1 MPRRRV
7 VIGGRELTLDAR
19 PDRLDFR
26 DLPYRPPAR
35 ALPPRYPSDDAFAD
49 HVRRYAAANL
59 VRDQGEEGACTGFG
73 LAAVVQYLFWAR
85 GQLSAGTLLS
95 ARMLYHLAR
104 FYDEWPGEKYDGS
117 SCRGALKGW
126 HKHGVC
132 TETLWPYDPERF
144 VPPSPGWDADAVTR
158 PLGVYYRIDRRSVVD
173 MQAAIAETGAIFCS
187 ADVHSGWGVRERKR
201 LPRSHRDLPEIAVRD
216 KVDGGHAFA
225 LIGYDER
232 GFVVQNSWGSD
243 WGAHGLAILPYE
255 DWVTHGDDAWA
266 MALGVPVE
274 RASGGRT
281 RGKAVRSPVHF
292 VSSRVALPQTG
303 DAPGWQGGGDPLAR
317 RADAWTLDEG
327 YVHTLVTGN
336 DGEIV
341 NHLADVADAAAAAEE
356 VALARPRL
364 WLASRPAGARH
375 VAIYAH
381 GGLNDRN
388 ESLTRIRVMGPW
400 FEKNGIYPVFVT
412 WQTGWLDTLSDAI
425 EDEVRRRFG
434 EAIPREGFGDAL
446 ADASDRMIEGMLH
459 ALPFP
464 ALWAQ
469 MKQNAAA
476 AEDEGRGLAVLAA
489 HLRTL
494 TSEMGGDLSIH
505 FVGHSAGAYVVGR
518 LLARLAAAPAA
529 KIASCTLYAPACTLP
544 FALDHFAAPI
554 DAGVLS
560 RARFVIHALSDAR
573 EQDDS
578 VGAYRKSLLYLV
590 SRAFE
595 SVHKTPLAGLASAYD
610 AERADGEWWDEGAL
624 ADVARWQQWFFG
636 GTAPGGFADRGTPA
650 PGAGL
655 SLVNARTV
663 SAGPRAVEATHG
675 SFDNNVRVVSDSIA
689 AMLGLPPGA
698 PLPAPVRDLDF

>member
-1 MPRRRV
+1 M
-7 VIGGRELTLDAR
+7 IGGRELTLDAR

-35 ALPPRYPSDDAFAD
+35 ALPPRHPDDATFA
-49 HVRRYAAANL
+49 REIPRYLAAGL

-73 LAAVVQYLFWAR
+73 LAAVVQYLFWQR
-85 GQLSAGTLLS
+85 GQLSAGARLS

-132 TETLWPYDPERF
+132 TETLWPYDPARF
-144 VPPSPGWDADAVTR
+144 VPPSPGWDVDAVTR

-173 MQAAIAETGAIFCS
+173 MQAAIFETGAIYCS
-187 ADVHSGWGVRERKR
+187 GGVHRGWDVKERKR
-201 LPRSHRDLPEIAVRD
+201 VPRSHGDLPSIAVRD
-216 KVDGGHAFA
+216 KVEGGHAFA
-225 LIGYDER
+225 LVGYNEL
-232 GFVVQNSWGSD
+232 GFVVQNSWGPE

-255 DWVTHGDDAWA
+255 EWVAHGDDAWA
-266 MALGVPVE
+266 VALGVPVE
-274 RASGGRT
+274 RASGGRA

-303 DAPGWQGGGDPLAR
+303 DAPAWQGGGDPLAR
-317 RADAWTLDEG
+317 RAGAWTLDEG

-341 NHLADVADAAAAAEE
+341 NHLADVGGAEAAAEE

-364 WLASRPAGARH
+364 WLASRPARARH

-388 ESLTRIRVMGPW
+388 DSMTRIRVMGPW
-400 FEKNGIYPVFVT
+400 FEKNGVYPVFVT

-446 ADASDRMIEGMLH
+446 AEASDRMIEGVLH

-476 AEDEGRGLAVLAA
+476 SEAEGRGLAVLAA

-494 TSEMGGDLSIH
+494 AAELQGDLSIH
-505 FVGHSAGAYVVGR
+505 LVGHSAGAYVAGR
-518 LLARLAAAPAA
+518 LLARLAAAPATNVA
-529 KIASCTLYAPACTLP
+529 TCTLYAPACSLP

-554 DAGVLS
+554 DAGAL
-560 RARFVIHALSDAR
+560 ARGRFAVHALSDAR
-573 EQDDS
+573 ERDDS

-595 SVHKTPLAGLASAYD
+595 PAHKTPLAGLASAYD
-610 AERADGEWWDEGAL
+610 GERATDEWWDAGSL
-624 ADVARWQQWFFG
+624 TDVGRWQRWFFG
-636 GTAPGGFADRGTPA
+636 DAVPGGFAEGGAPA

-663 SAGPRAVEATHG
+663 SAGTRAVAATHG
-675 SFDNNVRVVSDSIA
+675 SFDNNVRVVSETIA
-689 AMLGLPPGA
+689 SMLGLATGT
-698 PLPAPVRDLDF
+698 PLPAPIRDLDY

>member
-1 MPRRRV
+1 M
-7 VIGGRELTLDAR
+7 IGGRELTLDAR

-35 ALPPRYPSDDAFAD
+35 ALPPRHPDDAAFATGIP
-49 HVRRYAAANL
+49 RYLAAGL

-73 LAAVVQYLFWAR
+73 LAAVVQYLFWQR
-85 GQLSAGTLLS
+85 GQLSAGARLS

-132 TETLWPYDPERF
+132 TEALWPYDPARF
-144 VPPSPGWDADAVTR
+144 VPPSPGWDVDAVTR

-173 MQAAIAETGAIFCS
+173 MQAAIFETGAIYCS
-187 ADVHSGWGVRERKR
+187 GSVHRGWDVKERKR
-201 LPRSHRDLPEIAVRD
+201 VPRSHGDLPSIAVRD
-216 KVDGGHAFA
+216 KVEGGHAFA
-225 LIGYDER
+225 LVGYDEL
-232 GFVVQNSWGSD
+232 GFVVQNSWGPD

-255 DWVTHGDDAWA
+255 EWVAHGDDAWA
-266 MALGVPVE
+266 VALGVPVE

-281 RGKAVRSPVHF
+281 RGNAVRSPVHF

-303 DAPGWQGGGDPLAR
+303 DAPAWQGGGDPLAR
-317 RADAWTLDEG
+317 RAGAWTLDEG

-341 NHLADVADAAAAAEE
+341 NHLADVGGAEAAAEE

-388 ESLTRIRVMGPW
+388 DSMTRIRVMGPW
-400 FEKNGIYPVFVT
+400 FEKNGVYPVFVT

-434 EAIPREGFGDAL
+434 EAMPREGFGDAL
-446 ADASDRMIEGMLH
+446 AEASDRMIEGVLH

-476 AEDEGRGLAVLAA
+476 SEVEGRGLAVLAT
-489 HLRTL
+489 HLCTL
-494 TSEMGGDLSIH
+494 AAEVGGDLSIH
-505 FVGHSAGAYVVGR
+505 LVGHSAGAYVAGR
-518 LLARLAAAPAA
+518 LLARLAAAPATKVA
-529 KIASCTLYAPACTLP
+529 TCTLYAPACSLP

-554 DAGVLS
+554 DAGAL
-560 RARFVIHALSDAR
+560 ARGRFAVHALSDAR
-573 EQDDS
+573 ERDDS

-595 SVHKTPLAGLASAYD
+595 PAHKTPLAGLASAYD
-610 AERADGEWWDEGAL
+610 GERASDEWWDAGSL
-624 ADVARWQQWFFG
+624 TDVGRWQRWFFG
-636 GTAPGGFADRGTPA
+636 GAVPGGFAEGGAPA

-663 SAGPRAVEATHG
+663 SAGTRAVAATHG
-675 SFDNNVRVVSDSIA
+675 SFDNNVRIVSETIA
-689 AMLGLPPGA
+689 AMLGLAPGT
-698 PLPAPVRDLDF
+698 PLPAPIRDLDY